1 MAQFPKTW
9 PESPKS
15 ISETIVVSPIK
26 TISQGTWEGSEETHS
41 IASCGEPWHRG
52 PWLTVV
58 EAARYA
64 GWPCPTGRAP
74 ASFYEIAQR
83 IGVKLHGKWRIH
95 VDDLDGEM
103 RRHAVPIR

>member
-15 ISETIVVSPIK
+15 SSGPIVVSPMER
-26 TISQGTWEGSEETHS
+26 ISQGTWEGFEETHS
-41 IASCGEPWHRG
+41 IPCGEPSHRG

-64 GWPCPTGRAP
+64 GWPCPADRAP

-83 IGVKLHGKWRIH
+83 IGVKINGKWRIH
-95 VDDLDGEM
+95 VDDLDGEI
-103 RRHAVPIR
+103 RRHAVPTR